1 MTEIIAALAF
11 GYLLIA
17 LEAIVPGGVLGI
29 FGFICILVSSYFA
42 HLEYGGWMIP
52 LIVLLSGGFGAV
64 LLVFFQF
71 KWLSKSNFGKNMFV
85 HGTSGTSDF
94 NEYDLK
100 NWIGEH
106 GVTQTEHHPEGLVRI
121 DGKNF
126 DSFCSTGFLP
136 KGTKVEIV
144 KVDGFRLIVRPL

>member
-1 MTEIIAALAF
+1 
-11 GYLLIA
+11 
-17 LEAIVPGGVLGI
+17 
-29 FGFICILVSSYFA
+29 
-42 HLEYGGWMIP
+42 MIP

-121 DGKNF
+121 EGKNF